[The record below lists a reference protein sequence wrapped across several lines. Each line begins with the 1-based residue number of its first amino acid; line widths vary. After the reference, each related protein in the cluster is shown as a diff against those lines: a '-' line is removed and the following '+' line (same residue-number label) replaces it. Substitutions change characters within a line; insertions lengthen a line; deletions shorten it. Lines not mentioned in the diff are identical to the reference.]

1 MRKFGTE
8 ATKVFEFQLEGSEK
22 VYEIPL
28 AASLPS
34 GELLNLQTADEKD
47 EGFFAQR
54 EMLRK
59 YMGDIVEELTVTT
72 LSDILKAWAEE
83 STAQGEDPGES
94 SALSD

>member
-1 MRKFGTE
+1 MRKFGKE
-8 ATKVFEFQLEGSEK
+8 AAKVFEFQIEGSEK
-22 VYEIPL
+22 IYKIPL

-34 GELLNLQTADEKD
+34 AELLELQKADEKG

-59 YMGDIVEELTVTT
+59 YMGDIVDELTVST
-72 LSDILKAWAEE
+72 LGDILKAWAEE

-94 SALSD
+94 QALSD

>member
-1 MRKFGTE
+1 MRKFGQE
-8 ATKVFEFQLEGSEK
+8 AAKVFEFVLEGSEK

-34 GELLNLQTADEKD
+34 AELLKLQEADEKG

-59 YMGDIVEELTVTT
+59 YMGDIVDDLSVAT
-72 LSDILKAWAEE
+72 LGEILKAWAEE

-94 SALSD
+94 QALSD